1 MKVTTIG
8 FDLAKNV
15 FQVHGVDER
24 GHVVVRKQLRRDQVA
39 TFFANLPACLIGMEA
54 CGSAHH
60 WARKL
65 QGLGHRVRLIS
76 PQFVKPYVKSN
87 KNDAAD
93 AEAICEAVTRP
104 NMRFVPIKTM
114 EQQAVLSVHRVRQGF
129 VKARTAQA
137 NQIRGLLT
145 EFGLVLPQGI
155 NNVMSRV
162 PQLIVDAATDLPAS
176 MRQLVERLLE
186 NMKVLDRQVKEL
198 EAQIKAW
205 HLGSELSRKLE
216 KIPGIGALSASAL
229 VASIADA
236 RSFKNGRQL
245 AAWLG
250 LVPKQDSSGGKPK
263 LLGMS
268 KRGDTYLRTL
278 LIHGARSAIVAAQK
292 KGKPNVWLSGLL
304 NRRHPN
310 IAAVALANKNA
321 RTIWALLAH
330 EREFRPDYM
339 PRPATA

>member
-1 MKVTTIG
+1 
-8 FDLAKNV
+8 
-15 FQVHGVDER
+15 
-24 GHVVVRKQLRRDQVA
+24 
-39 TFFANLPACLIGMEA
+39 
-54 CGSAHH
+54 
-60 WARKL
+60 
-65 QGLGHRVRLIS
+65 
-76 PQFVKPYVKSN
+76 
-87 KNDAAD
+87 
-93 AEAICEAVTRP
+93 
-104 NMRFVPIKTM
+104 
-114 EQQAVLSVHRVRQGF
+114 
-129 VKARTAQA
+129 
-137 NQIRGLLT
+137 LT

-155 NNVMSRV
+155 TNVMRGV
-162 PQLIVDAATDLPAS
+162 PLLIDAATDLPAS
-176 MRQLVERLLE
+176 MRQLVARLLE

-216 KIPGIGALSASAL
+216 KIPGIGALAASAL

-250 LVPKQDSSGGKPK
+250 LVPKQDSSGGKHK

-268 KRGDTYLRTL
+268 KRGDSYLRTL

-292 KGKPNVWLSGLL
+292 KGKPTVWLSGLL
-304 NRRHPN
+304 LRRHPN
-310 IAAVALANKNA
+310 VAAVALANKNA

-339 PRPATA
+339 PRPAAA